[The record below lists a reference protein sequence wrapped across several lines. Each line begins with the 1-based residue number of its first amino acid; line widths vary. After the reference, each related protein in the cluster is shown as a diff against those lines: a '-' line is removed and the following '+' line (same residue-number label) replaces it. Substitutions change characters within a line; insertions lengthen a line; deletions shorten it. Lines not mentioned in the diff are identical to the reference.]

1 MENNVDH
8 SWEFYDEDFRD
19 HLATVDKE
27 GKRIWI
33 YPKKPSG
40 KLFNYRA
47 YLSYFLLLVLFA
59 LPWININ
66 GNPIFL
72 LNILE
77 RKFVLFGIA
86 FYPQDFHIFFFLMIT
101 FIVFIILFTVIFG
114 RLFCGWV
121 CPQTLFMEMVF
132 RRIEYWIEGDA
143 NAQVKL
149 NKEPWT
155 SDKMRKKTMKHFLFF
170 VISSFIAHTF
180 LSYIIGVDRL
190 LLMMREGIG
199 SHFGL
204 FASLLLFTAVFYG
217 VFAFMR
223 EQVCTAICPY
233 GRLQGV
239 LLDKDSIV
247 VAYDW
252 VRGEPREKIKKQA
265 EASSIPSVG
274 GDCIDCKLCVKV
286 CPTGI
291 DIRNGTQ
298 LECVNCTA
306 CIDECNDVMFKIGR
320 EPDLI
325 RYDSYNG
332 ISNKKRKIFT
342 PRVIAYSAVLMALLI
357 GNIAMITMRKDV
369 EINLFRTQGTTYTMD
384 EQGIV
389 RNSYTVKCLNKST
402 ESQTFTFKIDDPKAT
417 LSIIGKHISTAP
429 GETYSTTIII
439 TKHQKDLVTYK
450 SEIPITVIYNDKTY
464 EDELP
469 FLGPFK

>member
-1 MENNVDH
+1 
-8 SWEFYDEDFRD
+8 
-19 HLATVDKE
+19 
-27 GKRIWI
+27 
-33 YPKKPSG
+33 
-40 KLFNYRA
+40 
-47 YLSYFLLLVLFA
+47 
-59 LPWININ
+59 
-66 GNPIFL
+66 
-72 LNILE
+72 
-77 RKFVLFGIA
+77 
-86 FYPQDFHIFFFLMIT
+86 
-101 FIVFIILFTVIFG
+101 
-114 RLFCGWV
+114 
-121 CPQTLFMEMVF
+121 
-132 RRIEYWIEGDA
+132 
-143 NAQVKL
+143 
-149 NKEPWT
+149 
-155 SDKMRKKTMKHFLFF
+155 MKHFLFF